1 MIIYF
6 SGTGN
11 SRFLAKLLAKAL
23 DEPLADAASD
33 IRAGEAGAY
42 ESDTPYI
49 FVCPTYAWRMPRVF
63 ETYLST
69 CLLEGSKEA
78 YFVMTCGG
86 ETGNAAA
93 YIRRFCARKGLLYR
107 GLLSV
112 AMPENYIAM
121 FEATPE
127 EEDAGLVGAAAEK
140 VLAAAEMIRQGFAF
154 PETKA
159 TALDKIK
166 SSIVND
172 GFYKFQIDPAKF
184 TAGEDCTGCGLCASA
199 CPLANIRL
207 SAGRPVW
214 GSACT
219 HCMACICRCPAGAIE
234 WGKGTAGRRRYYLS
248 SARAAECLEEYREKK

>member
-33 IRAGEAGAY
+33 MRAGEAGAY

-49 FVCPTYAWRMPRVF
+49 FVCPT
-63 ETYLST
+63 
-69 CLLEGSKEA
+69 

-93 YIRRFCARKGLLYR
+93 YIRRFCARKGLLCR

-140 VLAAAEMIRQGFAF
+140 VLAAAEMIRRGFTF

-166 SSIVND
+166 SGIVND

-184 TAGEDCTGCGLCASA
+184 TVGEDCTGCGLCASA

-214 GSACT
+214 GSVCT